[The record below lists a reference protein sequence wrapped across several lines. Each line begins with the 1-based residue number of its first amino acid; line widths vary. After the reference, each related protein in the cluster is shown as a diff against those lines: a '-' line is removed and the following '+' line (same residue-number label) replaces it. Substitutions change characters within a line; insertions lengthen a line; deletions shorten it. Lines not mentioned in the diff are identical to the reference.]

1 VTVGQIVAM
10 VVMGLFIIGAFL
22 VFLRNK
28 H

>member
-1 VTVGQIVAM
+1 VTAGQIVAM

-28 H
+28 N